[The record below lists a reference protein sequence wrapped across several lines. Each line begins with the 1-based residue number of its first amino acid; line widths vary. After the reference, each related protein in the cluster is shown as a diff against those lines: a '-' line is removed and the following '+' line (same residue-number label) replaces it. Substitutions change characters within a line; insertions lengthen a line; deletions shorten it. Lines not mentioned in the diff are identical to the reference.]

1 MKEDK
6 YSSSLSKISCPWGI
20 CVRVIRRIVLH
31 LSLES
36 FVWKRH
42 VAGVTPRSPKSE
54 HESRQ

>member
-6 YSSSLSKISCPWGI
+6 YSNSLSKISCPCSI
-20 CVRVIRRIVLH
+20 CVRVIRRTVFQLR
-31 LSLES
+31 LDS

-42 VAGVTPRSPKSE
+42 VGGTPSGPKSE